1 MSRNADVD
9 IRRMTLI
16 ALMGALIF
24 VLTALARIPV
34 PATGGYVHL
43 GDAAITFTAY
53 AFGPW
58 VALFAGGMGT
68 AMADMLGY
76 PQWAIFSLLIHG
88 AQGAAM
94 GWIVRKRITVMTITL
109 SVVVGAAIIVAGY
122 FIAGAFLVGV
132 GAATLELFP
141 NTLQGISGG
150 LIGVPLYLAVRRA
163 YPPLESRSRRT
174 A

>member
-1 MSRNADVD
+1 MSRNVD
-9 IRRMTLI
+9 IGRMTLI

-24 VLTALARIPV
+24 VLTVLARIPI
-34 PATGGYVHL
+34 PATNGYVHL

-76 PQWAIFSLLIHG
+76 PQWAVFSLVIHG
-88 AQGAAM
+88 AQGLAI
-94 GWIVRKRITVMTITL
+94 GWLVQKRINTLTVLL
-109 SVVVGAAIIVAGY
+109 SVVIGAAIVVAGY
-122 FIAGAFLVGV
+122 FAAGTFLVGV
-132 GAATLELFP
+132 GAATLELLP

-163 YPPLESRSRRT
+163 YPPLEARSRRN

>member
-1 MSRNADVD
+1 MSRDVD
-9 IRRMTLI
+9 IGRMTLI

-58 VALFAGGMGT
+58 VAMFAGGMGT

-76 PQWAIFSLLIHG
+76 PQWALFSLLIHG
-88 AQGAAM
+88 AQGLAM
-94 GWIVRKRITVMTITL
+94 GWIVKKRINTLTVVL
-109 SVVVGAAIIVAGY
+109 SVVAGAAIVVVGY
-122 FIAGAFLVGV
+122 FIAGTFLVGV
-132 GAATLELFP
+132 GAATLELIP

-150 LIGVPLYLAVRRA
+150 VIGVPLYLAVRRA
-163 YPPLESRSRRT
+163 YPPLDSYSQRT

>member
-1 MSRNADVD
+1 MSRDVD
-9 IRRMTLI
+9 IGRMTLI

-24 VLTALARIPV
+24 VLTALARIPI
-34 PATGGYVHL
+34 PATNGYVHL

-68 AMADMLGY
+68 AMADVLGY

-88 AQGAAM
+88 AQGLAM
-94 GWIVRKRITVMTITL
+94 GWIVQKRINAMTVLL
-109 SVVVGAAIIVAGY
+109 SVVAGAAIVVAGY
-122 FIAGAFLVGV
+122 FVAGIFLVGI
-132 GAATLELFP
+132 GAATVELLP
-141 NTLQGISGG
+141 NALQGISGG

-163 YPPLESRSRRT
+163 YPPLESRSRR
-174 A
+174 AE

>member
-1 MSRNADVD
+1 MSRDVN
-9 IRRMTLI
+9 IGRMTLI

-43 GDAAITFTAY
+43 GDAAIAFTAF

-58 VALFAGGMGT
+58 VAMFAGGIGT
-68 AMADMLGY
+68 AMADVLGY
-76 PQWAIFSLLIHG
+76 PQWAVFSLLIHG
-88 AQGAAM
+88 AQGLAM
-94 GWIVRKRITVMTITL
+94 GWIVQKRINTMTVLL
-109 SVVVGAAIIVAGY
+109 SVVVGATIVVAGY
-122 FIAGAFLVGV
+122 FAAGAFLVGV
-132 GAATLELFP
+132 GAASLELIP

-163 YPPLESRSRRT
+163 YPPLESRSHR
-174 A
+174 AA

>member
-1 MSRNADVD
+1 MSRDVD
-9 IRRMTLI
+9 IGRMTLI

-58 VALFAGGMGT
+58 VAMFAGGMGT
-68 AMADMLGY
+68 AMADVLGY
-76 PQWAIFSLLIHG
+76 PQWAVFSLLIHG
-88 AQGAAM
+88 AQGLAM
-94 GWIVRKRITVMTITL
+94 GWIVRKRINTITVLL
-109 SVVVGAAIIVAGY
+109 SVITGATIVVAGY
-122 FIAGAFLVGV
+122 FAAGAFLVGV
-132 GAATLELFP
+132 GAAALELIP

-163 YPPLESRSRRT
+163 YPPLESRSQRT

>member
-1 MSRNADVD
+1 MSRDVD
-9 IRRMTLI
+9 IGRMSLI

-58 VALFAGGMGT
+58 VAMFAGGMGT

-76 PQWAIFSLLIHG
+76 PQWAIFSLLVHG
-88 AQGAAM
+88 AQGLAM
-94 GWIVRKRITVMTITL
+94 GWIVQKRINAATVVL
-109 SVVVGAAIIVAGY
+109 SVIAGTVIIVAGY
-122 FIAGAFLVGV
+122 FAAGIVLVGI
-132 GAATLELFP
+132 GAATLELIP
-141 NTLQGISGG
+141 NTLQGLSGG

-163 YPPLESRSRRT
+163 YPPLASYSRRV

>member
-1 MSRNADVD
+1 MSRDVN
-9 IRRMTLI
+9 IGRMTLI

-43 GDAAITFTAY
+43 GDAAIAFTAF

-58 VALFAGGMGT
+58 VAMFAGGIGT
-68 AMADMLGY
+68 AMADVLGY
-76 PQWAIFSLLIHG
+76 PQWAVFSLLIHG
-88 AQGAAM
+88 AQGLAI
-94 GWIVRKRITVMTITL
+94 GWIVQKRINTMTVLL
-109 SVVVGAAIIVAGY
+109 SVVVGATIVVAGY
-122 FIAGAFLVGV
+122 FAAGAFLVGV
-132 GAATLELFP
+132 GAASLELIP

-163 YPPLESRSRRT
+163 YPPLESRSHR
-174 A
+174 AA

>member
-1 MSRNADVD
+1 MSRDVD
-9 IRRMTLI
+9 IGRMTLI

-68 AMADMLGY
+68 AMADVLGY
-76 PQWAIFSLLIHG
+76 PQWALFSLLIHG
-88 AQGAAM
+88 AQGLAM
-94 GWIVRKRITVMTITL
+94 GWIVRERINTLTVVL

-122 FIAGAFLVGV
+122 FAAGTFLVGV
-132 GAATLELFP
+132 GAATLELIP

-163 YPPLESRSRRT
+163 YPPLESRSRRIV
-174 A
+174 

>member
-1 MSRNADVD
+1 MSREVD
-9 IRRMTLI
+9 IGRMALI

-24 VLTALARIPV
+24 VLTVVVRIPI
-34 PATGGYVHL
+34 PATNGYVHL

-76 PQWAIFSLLIHG
+76 PQWAVFSLLIHG
-88 AQGAAM
+88 AQGLAI
-94 GWIVRKRITVMTITL
+94 GWLVQKRLNTVTVLL
-109 SVVVGAAIIVAGY
+109 SVIIGAAIVVAGY
-122 FIAGAFLVGV
+122 FAAGTFLVGV
-132 GAATLELFP
+132 GAATLEVLP
-141 NTLQGISGG
+141 NTLQGLSGG
-150 LIGVPLYLAVRRA
+150 LVGVPLYLAVRRA
-163 YPPLESRSRRT
+163 YPPLEARSRRT

>member
-1 MSRNADVD
+1 MSRDVN
-9 IRRMTLI
+9 IGRMTLI

-24 VLTALARIPV
+24 VLTALVRIPV

-58 VALFAGGMGT
+58 VAMIAGGMGT

-76 PQWAIFSLLIHG
+76 PQWAPFSLLIHG
-88 AQGAAM
+88 AQGLAM
-94 GWIVRKRITVMTITL
+94 GWIVQKRINTLTVIL
-109 SVVVGAAIIVAGY
+109 SVAIGAAIVVAGY
-122 FIAGAFLVGV
+122 FAAGTFLLGV
-132 GAATLELFP
+132 GAATGEVLF

-150 LIGVPLYLAVRRA
+150 VIGVPLYLAVRRA
-163 YPPLESRSRRT
+163 YPPLESRSQR
-174 A
+174 AA